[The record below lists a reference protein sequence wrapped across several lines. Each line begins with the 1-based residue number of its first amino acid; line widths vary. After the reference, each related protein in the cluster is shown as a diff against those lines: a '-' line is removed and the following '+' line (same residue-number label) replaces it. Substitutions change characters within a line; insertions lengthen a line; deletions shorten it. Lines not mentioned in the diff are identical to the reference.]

1 MTMHKLATTVAVW
14 AGLASAASAEEFR
27 TIADRSTFL
36 SVVEGRDLTR
46 LGIRLNVTPDGAI
59 RGSAFGRNVS
69 GAWRWDGGYFCRD
82 LYYGETDLG
91 PNCQQVKI
99 NGDTVRF
106 ISDKGSGIYADLSLR

>member
-1 MTMHKLATTVAVW
+1 MTMQKLGIALALWVGAAPVAV
-14 AGLASAASAEEFR
+14 AESFR
-27 TIADRSTFL
+27 TITDRNSFL

-46 LGIRLNVTPDGAI
+46 LGIRLNVSPDGEI
-59 RGSAFGRNVS
+59 RGRAFGRDVT

-82 LYYGETDLG
+82 LYYGETELG

-106 ISDKGSGIYADLSLR
+106 ISDKGSGIYADLNLR